1 MSDNTPQLHRLGDP
15 RHLIPFLQVKVQ
27 TANQNGAM
35 IVSYVD
41 ARDKGEI
48 ADRVLGPGNWSNR
61 ISQHPVCVGGQGDNR
76 EWVASAT
83 VTVGKM
89 IHEDSG
95 SGTGGLEN
103 GMKGAASDAIKRA
116 WVHFGLGRPLY
127 YLSRQW
133 ADTFQNA
140 RGKWDVNK
148 QEKERIKQLWIQEL
162 ERMGVEWEKGVSAH
176 LPDEVEA
183 PPEPTTEPTPEPA
196 PVVPPTAPEPPA
208 DGLKPMSL
216 MIGGDEPV
224 PGEERPKPSGQEDS
238 LTIMKAYVDSVWQSA
253 QADYVRLTKD
263 DIVDL
268 LQKQN
273 PQVTPKMF
281 KEDPDRIYDLIKQE
295 MKERADLSYAVGQN
309 PAKPEVEAGP
319 NMSRRR
325 REAA

>member
-61 ISQHPVCVGGQGDNR
+61 ISQHPVCVGGSGEQR

-140 RGKWDVNK
+140 RGKWDVSK
-148 QEKERIKQLWIQEL
+148 QEKERIKNLWIDEL
-162 ERMGVEWEKGVSAH
+162 ERMGVEWEQKLSPH

-183 PPEPTTEPTPEPA
+183 PEPTPEPA

-208 DGLKPMSL
+208 DGLKPMSM
-216 MIGGDEPV
+216 MIGGEDEVAPA
-224 PGEERPKPSGQEDS
+224 PEQPKPSRLDDALAVME
-238 LTIMKAYVDSVWQSA
+238 AYCATVHQQLPLETVALDR
-253 QADYVRLTKD
+253 DK
-263 DIVDL
+263 IVAV
-268 LQKQN
+268 LQKQV
-273 PQVTPKMF
+273 PPVTLKSF
-281 KEDPDRIYDLIKQE
+281 NEDPDRIYDALKQE
-295 MKERADLSYAVGQN
+295 MRDLADLAYAAGQTPN
-309 PAKPEVEAGP
+309 KPEVEAGP

-325 REAA
+325 KEAA

>member
-61 ISQHPVCVGGQGDNR
+61 ISQHPVCVGGSGEQR

-83 VTVGKM
+83 VTVGRM

-140 RGKWDVNK
+140 RGKWDVSK
-148 QEKERIKQLWIQEL
+148 QEKERIKQLWIKEL
-162 ERMGVEWEKGVSAH
+162 EQMGVEWEQKLSPH

-183 PPEPTTEPTPEPA
+183 PEPEPA

-208 DGLKPMSL
+208 DEPKPMSM
-216 MIGGDEPV
+216 MIGGEEPV
-224 PGEERPKPSGQEDS
+224 PAEERPKPSGQEDS

-253 QADYVRLTKD
+253 PQDYVRLTKD

-268 LQKQN
+268 LQKQD

-281 KEDPDRIYDLIKQE
+281 KAEPDRIYDLLKKE
-295 MKERADLSYAVGQN
+295 MKDRADLSYAVGQN
-309 PAKPEVEAGP
+309 PALPDVPAGP
-319 NMSRRR
+319 NMSKRR

>member
-1 MSDNTPQLHRLGDP
+1 MSDTTPQLHSLGDP

-61 ISQHPVCVGGQGDNR
+61 LTQHPVCVGGSGEQR
-76 EWVASAT
+76 EWVASAS
-83 VTVGKM
+83 VTVGRM

-133 ADTFQNA
+133 ADTFQNK
-140 RGKWDVNK
+140 RGKWDVSN
-148 QEKERIKQLWIQEL
+148 QEKERIKQLWIKEL
-162 ERMGVEWEKGVSAH
+162 EQMGTEWEAKMSPS
-176 LPDEVEA
+176 LPAEVDE
-183 PPEPTTEPTPEPA
+183 PEPTEPTA
-196 PVVPPTAPEPPA
+196 APEP
-208 DGLKPMSL
+208 KPMSM

-224 PGEERPKPSGQEDS
+224 VTEERPRPSSTDDA
-238 LTIMKAYVDSVWQSA
+238 LTIMKAFVDSVWQSNKL
-253 QADYVRLTKD
+253 DYVRLTKD

-268 LQKQN
+268 LQRQD

-281 KEDPDRIYDLIKQE
+281 KADPDTIYDLIKLE
-295 MKERADLSYAVGQN
+295 MKERADLAYATGQT
-309 PAKPEVEAGP
+309 ADKPEVEAGP
-319 NMSRRR
+319 NMSGRAGGRR

>member
-61 ISQHPVCVGGQGDNR
+61 ISQHPVCVGGSGEQR

-95 SGTGGLEN
+95 SGTGNLEN

-140 RGKWDVNK
+140 RGKWDVSK
-148 QEKERIKQLWIQEL
+148 QDKERIKQLWIKEL
-162 ERMGVEWEKGVSAH
+162 EQMGVEWEQKLSPH
-176 LPDEVEA
+176 LPDEVEV
-183 PPEPTTEPTPEPA
+183 PEPEPA

-208 DGLKPMSL
+208 DEPKPMSM
-216 MIGGDEPV
+216 MIGGEEPV
-224 PGEERPKPSGQEDS
+224 PAEERPKPIGQEDS

-253 QADYVRLTKD
+253 PQDYVRLTKD

-268 LQKQN
+268 LQKQD

-281 KEDPDRIYDLIKQE
+281 KAEPDRIYDLLKKE
-295 MKERADLSYAVGQN
+295 MKDRADLSYAVGQN
-309 PAKPEVEAGP
+309 PALPDVPAGP
-319 NMSRRR
+319 NMSKRR

>member
-61 ISQHPVCVGGQGDNR
+61 ISQHPVCVGGSDEQR

-83 VTVGKM
+83 VTVGRM

-140 RGKWDVNK
+140 RGKWDVSK
-148 QEKERIKQLWIQEL
+148 QEKERIKQLWIKEL
-162 ERMGVEWEKGVSAH
+162 EQMGIEWEQKLSPH
-176 LPDEVEA
+176 LPDEVEV
-183 PPEPTTEPTPEPA
+183 PEPEPA

-208 DGLKPMSL
+208 DEPKPMSM
-216 MIGGDEPV
+216 MIGGEEPV
-224 PGEERPKPSGQEDS
+224 PAEERPKPSGQEDS

-253 QADYVRLTKD
+253 PQDYVRLTKD

-268 LQKQN
+268 LQKQD

-281 KEDPDRIYDLIKQE
+281 KAEPDRIYDLLKKE
-295 MKERADLSYAVGQN
+295 MKDRADLSYAVGQN
-309 PAKPEVEAGP
+309 PALPDVPAGP
-319 NMSRRR
+319 NMSKRR

>member
-61 ISQHPVCVGGQGDNR
+61 ISQHPVCVGGSDEQR

-83 VTVGKM
+83 VTVGRM

-140 RGKWDVNK
+140 RGKWDVSK
-148 QEKERIKQLWIQEL
+148 QEKERIKQLWIKEL
-162 ERMGVEWEKGVSAH
+162 EQMGVEWEQKLSPH

-183 PPEPTTEPTPEPA
+183 PEPEPA
-196 PVVPPTAPEPPA
+196 PVVPPAAPEPPA
-208 DGLKPMSL
+208 DEPRPMSM
-216 MIGGDEPV
+216 MIGG
-224 PGEERPKPSGQEDS
+224 EEEDAPTPEQPKPSKLDDA
-238 LTIMKAYVDSVWQSA
+238 LAVMHAYCATVHQ
-253 QADYVRLTKD
+253 QAPLDTVALSRD
-263 DIVDL
+263 DIVAV
-268 LQKQN
+268 LQKQI
-273 PQVTPKMF
+273 PPVTLKSF
-281 KEDPDRIYDLIKQE
+281 NEDPDRIYDALKVE
-295 MKERADLSYAVGQN
+295 MKERADLAYATGQT
-309 PAKPEVEAGP
+309 PQYPDVPAGP
-319 NMSRRR
+319 NMSKRR

>member
-1 MSDNTPQLHRLGDP
+1 MSDTTPQLHSLGDP

-61 ISQHPVCVGGQGDNR
+61 ISQHPVCVGGSGEQR
-76 EWVASAT
+76 EWMASAT

-140 RGKWDVNK
+140 RGKWDVSK
-148 QEKERIKQLWIQEL
+148 QEKERIKNLWIAEL
-162 ERMGVEWEKGVSAH
+162 QRMGEEWEQKLSPH
-176 LPDEVEA
+176 LPDEVEV
-183 PPEPTTEPTPEPA
+183 PEPTPEPA

-208 DGLKPMSL
+208 DGLKPMSMML
-216 MIGGDEPV
+216 G
-224 PGEERPKPSGQEDS
+224 GEEENTPATEQPKPSRLDDA
-238 LTIMKAYVDSVWQSA
+238 LAVMVAYCATVHQQSPLDTVA
-253 QADYVRLTKD
+253 MDRDK
-263 DIVDL
+263 IVAV
-268 LQKQN
+268 LQKQV
-273 PQVTPKMF
+273 PPVTLKSF
-281 KEDPDRIYDLIKQE
+281 NEDPDRIYDALKAE
-295 MKERADLSYAVGQN
+295 MKELADLAYATGQT
-309 PAKPEVEAGP
+309 PVQPEVPAGP

-325 REAA
+325 KEAA